1 MPRPGWMDE
10 AERVRLAE
18 MGFKRCIN
26 CVHVGKPIGYT
37 NPIKGKGREVMYQCA
52 KFPSQWL
59 SSNTYACESYE
70 RRC

>member
-1 MPRPGWMDE
+1 MPKPDWMSDS
-10 AERVRLAE
+10 ERARELDARA
-18 MGFKRCIN
+18 KKCIN
-26 CVHVGKPIGYT
+26 CVHVGKPIGFT

-70 RRC
+70 RRR